1 MEKVSMT
8 VFPSLLAGGVI
19 EGWRERRRDSRRI
32 RECETADLSS
42 VGFEVVR
49 GQAGETQ
56 RNFQRAGMKVRVNSA
71 PWSIIK

>member
-42 VGFEVVR
+42 VGFEVVKGQEGRQVRHR
-49 GQAGETQ
+49 GISREQ
-56 RNFQRAGMKVRVNSA
+56 V
-71 PWSIIK
+71 